1 MNFLVNTFSFTIG
14 LGMIGSGEG
23 EVVSKGFSKLLG
35 KGRGELGATVRDD
48 FVIETKP
55 SVDFMEKE

>member
-1 MNFLVNTFSFTIG
+1 
-14 LGMIGSGEG
+14 MIGSGEG